1 MVVMAE
7 KIILGKNVVIQEN
20 VNIGNLPSNIEGK
33 VEIGDDSI
41 IRFGTIIYKNVKIG
55 SKFKTG
61 HYVLIRENTIIGD
74 NVVVGT
80 LSVIDGNTRIGNNV
94 SIQTGVYI
102 PINTIIEDDVFIGPH
117 AILTNDKY
125 MINPQ
130 IYPKKPELKG
140 PIIRKGA
147 RIGAGA
153 IILPGIEI
161 GENSIVGAGSV
172 VTKNVPPYSV
182 VVGNPARRIKDSRQ
196 IKND

>member
-1 MVVMAE
+1 MKE
-7 KIILGKNVVIQEN
+7 NFTLGKNVKIQKN
-20 VNIGNLPSNIEGK
+20 VSIGELPPELEGL
-33 VEIGDDSI
+33 VEIGNNSL
-41 IRFGTIIYKNVKIG
+41 IRSGSIIYKNVKIG

-61 HYVLIRENTIIGD
+61 HYVLIRENTLIGN

-80 LSVIDGNTRIGNNV
+80 LSVIDGNTNIGNNV

-102 PINTIIEDDVFIGPH
+102 PINTLIEDDVFIGPH

-130 IYPKKPELKG
+130 VYSKKPELKG
-140 PIIRKGA
+140 PIIRKGS

-161 GENSIVGAGSV
+161 GEYSIVGAGSV

-182 VVGNPARRIKDSRQ
+182 VVGNPARKIKDSRE

>member
-1 MVVMAE
+1 MKE
-7 KIILGKNVVIQEN
+7 NFTLGKNVKIQKN
-20 VNIGNLPSNIEGK
+20 VSIGELPPELEGL
-33 VEIGDDSI
+33 VEIGNNSL
-41 IRFGTIIYKNVKIG
+41 IRSGSIIYKNVKIG

-61 HYVLIRENTIIGD
+61 HYVLIRENTFIGN

-80 LSVIDGNTRIGNNV
+80 LSVIDGNTKIGSNV

-102 PINTIIEDDVFIGPH
+102 PINTLIEDDVFIGPH

-130 IYPKKPELKG
+130 VYSKKPELKG
-140 PIIRKGA
+140 PIIRKGS

-161 GENSIVGAGSV
+161 GEYSIVGAGSV

-182 VVGNPARRIKDSRQ
+182 VVGNPARKIKDSRE